1 MTNAVI
7 AINGSGAALPTLLGQ
22 GPARI
27 STGGKIRAGIK
38 VLTKKAA
45 ENPQAKE
52 IYDQGVAAGQSFEQI
67 EKFISE
73 ALPNLKTPLV
83 PKNVAWFT
91 VRGQDFPNPEIA
103 KQILDAYGEE
113 RGDGVKRLYRFP
125 VVFPSDMWQTVM
137 PHELVAWGASEKKFW
152 SEYAPDGRVRYCKC
166 YAPVPLN
173 DSGKRVIRVFGGRKT
188 TLRSEN
194 GGLCDP
200 ESCYEYQ
207 QRQCNLSGRFI
218 FFIPGIKSIS
228 AFELHTNSFYA
239 MNAAIQKFETIAF
252 MRGGR
257 ISGFLDA
264 KQTPFFITKKLMDV
278 PHIDESGRAVRV
290 KQWIIELEAPIDVTA
305 LLRAHDD
312 EETAIVNAQIASQ
325 VLEGPAGVDNAA
337 QALHAVDLPTM
348 QTRPDFTEDIGGND
362 VPARQAKTRPGGKTP
377 DAPKTAGRAPS
388 TVAHTG
394 PSLEQVIETAR
405 SYGID
410 AARYEEYADRRWGS
424 GWKINAGGRRGV
436 LAELDRYRNDPQGY
450 ADKIESELKMLAG
463 EDRS

>member
-1 MTNAVI
+1 MTNAIV
-7 AINGSGAALPTLLGQ
+7 AIKGNGAARPTLLGQ

-67 EKFISE
+67 EKILSE

-83 PKNVAWFT
+83 PKNVPWFT

-103 KQILDAYGEE
+103 QQILDAYGED

-125 VVFPSDMWQTVM
+125 VVFPSDMWQAVM
-137 PHELVAWGASEKKFW
+137 PHELAAWGASEKKFW

-166 YAPVPLN
+166 YAPVPL
-173 DSGKRVIRVFGGRKT
+173 DDTGKRAIRVFGGRKT

-200 ESCYEYQ
+200 ESCGEYQ
-207 QRQCNLSGRFI
+207 QRQCNLSGRFL

-252 MRGGR
+252 LRGGR

-264 KQTPFFITKKLMDV
+264 KQTPFYLTKKLMDV
-278 PHIDESGRAVRV
+278 PHIDETGHAVRV
-290 KQWIIELEAPIDVTA
+290 EQWIIELEAPVDVTA
-305 LLRAHDD
+305 LLRANDD
-312 EETAIVNAQIASQ
+312 EETAIVNAQRASRM
-325 VLEGPAGVDNAA
+325 LESPVIVDDAAHTLAPIDMPAVQSA
-337 QALHAVDLPTM
+337 M
-348 QTRPDFTEDIGGND
+348 
-362 VPARQAKTRPGGKTP
+362 ARADSKSPQ
-377 DAPKTAGRAPS
+377 APKTPSRTPAAGTNA
-388 TVAHTG
+388 G
-394 PSLEQVIETAR
+394 PSLAQVIAAAR

-410 AARYEEYADRRWGS
+410 AARYEAYADRRWGS
-424 GWKINAGGRRGV
+424 GWRLNVGGRRGALDE
-436 LAELDRYRNDPQGY
+436 LARYRNDPRGY
-450 ADKIESELKMLAG
+450 LDKIDTELKG
-463 EDRS
+463 FS